1 MFQSKSSRFLAILE
15 SLTDSSCRPLEKK
28 VPHPVTE
35 LDDDT
40 VTDVYQ
46 EIFAAGVDLANESI
60 TRLSEGE
67 EEICERSLMQLA
79 TEGTLVYLS
88 IDLSIHL
95 SICSAIHHSFY
106 PSIYLHCICLSIH
119 PSIHPAIHLSIYP
132 FIYPSILYHSSIH
145 LSIHSS
151 IYLSIHL
158 FIYPSI
164 YPFIY
169 LSIQISIH
177 N

>member
-40 VTDVYQ
+40 VTDVYH

-79 TEGTLVYLS
+79 TEGTLHVCV
-88 IDLSIHL
+88 IV
-95 SICSAIHHSFY
+95 
-106 PSIYLHCICLSIH
+106 CLSIH
-119 PSIHPAIHLSIYP
+119 
-132 FIYPSILYHSSIH
+132 
-145 LSIHSS
+145 
-151 IYLSIHL
+151 
-158 FIYPSI
+158 
-164 YPFIY
+164 
-169 LSIQISIH
+169 
-177 N
+177 

>member
-40 VTDVYQ
+40 VRDVYQ

-67 EEICERSLMQLA
+67 EEIRERSLMQLA
-79 TEGTLVYLS
+79 TEGTLHVCV
-88 IDLSIHL
+88 IV
-95 SICSAIHHSFY
+95 C
-106 PSIYLHCICLSIH
+106 
-119 PSIHPAIHLSIYP
+119 
-132 FIYPSILYHSSIH
+132 
-145 LSIHSS
+145 
-151 IYLSIHL
+151 L
-158 FIYPSI
+158 FI
-164 YPFIY
+164 
-169 LSIQISIH
+169 H
-177 N
+177 